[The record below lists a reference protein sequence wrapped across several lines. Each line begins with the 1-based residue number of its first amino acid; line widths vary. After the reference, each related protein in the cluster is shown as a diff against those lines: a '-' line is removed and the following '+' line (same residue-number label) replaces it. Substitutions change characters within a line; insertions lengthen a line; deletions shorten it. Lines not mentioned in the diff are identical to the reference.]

1 MKRSQTKLIGVAV
14 AIVVILYLLRALYV
28 GVYGHRGVAQ
38 TSQDLVIVYQ
48 SAQHGLAAFST
59 NAFLNKL
66 SFVDP
71 ISWRRREWRPSV
83 YITGRVDVAAFR
95 RDMSPELFVYL
106 HSKSFSQEP
115 SSVYDFEILSRSKD
129 YRVLKSQ
136 GELDVSSGAFS
147 MVTYPFY
154 TKVEEDGWWYKLTN
168 GGTVQFPFD
177 ADGLS
182 DGR

>member
-1 MKRSQTKLIGVAV
+1 MKRPPTKLVVVAFV
-14 AIVVILYLLRALYV
+14 VVIVFYLARTLYI

-38 TSQDLVIVYQ
+38 TSQDLVKVYKA
-48 SAQHGLAAFST
+48 AQPVAAFST

-71 ISWRRREWRPSV
+71 ISWRRWEWRPSV
-83 YITGRVDVAAFR
+83 YITSRVDVAAFR
-95 RDMSPELFVYL
+95 RDISPELFVYL
-106 HSKSFSQEP
+106 HSESFSQES
-115 SSVYDFEILSRSKD
+115 SSVYDFTILSRSKD

-136 GELDVSSGAFS
+136 GTLDVSSGAFS

-154 TKVEEDGWWYKLTN
+154 TKVEDDWWWHKLTN
-168 GGTVQFPFD
+168 GGTVAFEFD
-177 ADGLS
+177 SGKPT